1 MIRGTSREAA
11 WAAVA
16 PDAAGGALERWC
28 LMLVRAVGEPLQAL
42 VLYGGLAK
50 GEFVPGHSD
59 VNVAVVLRTVTIEV
73 LERAAPVLQQGGLE
87 FRLAALLLT
96 EEDLRDTADVFPIKY
111 LDMQRHHRLLWGEDP
126 FTKVTV
132 ARSQLVLRCEQEL
145 RNLLLR
151 LRQAY
156 VTRVQRPEGLEAT
169 LSHAVSSLLLNLG
182 VLVELKTGQSV
193 ATKEGV
199 LEHVGVL
206 DLPPEPLRRAWAV
219 KGGELRLDAPALRA
233 LYGEFMEVVQAAA
246 ALAARLD

>member
-1 MIRGTSREAA
+1 MRGASHVAA
-11 WAAVA
+11 RAAVA
-16 PDAAGGALERWC
+16 PDAEGGALERWC
-28 LMLVRAVGEPLQAL
+28 PLLVRAVGEPLQAL

-73 LERAAPVLQQGGLE
+73 LERAAPVLQQGVHE
-87 FRLAALLLT
+87 FRLAALLVT
-96 EEDLRDTADVFPIKY
+96 EDDLRDTADVFPIKY

-132 ARSQLVLRCEQEL
+132 ARPQLVLRCEQEL

-156 VTRVQRPEGLEAT
+156 VTRLQRPEGLQTT

-182 VLVELKTGQSV
+182 VLVELKTGQRI
-193 ATKEGV
+193 ATKEAV
-199 LEHVGVL
+199 LDHVNAL
-206 DLPPEPLRRAWAV
+206 DLPPEPLRRVWAL
-219 KGGELRLDAPALRA
+219 KAGELHLDTPALKT
-233 LYGEFMEVVQAAA
+233 LYGGFMEVVQAAA